1 MGYTTELMKE
11 ALSTWL
17 DKDKVYVSGMDTLPF
32 LLHHCI
38 LEIRF
43 DRRFEDCVVSGYT
56 FKKLKQSKLF
66 SVNKSGRPVYTFIKR
81 AYRDNRPRNAF
92 GAPTVSPR
100 WLGKPYRTM
109 LCTLDMTL
117 LKSDA
122 GRISLGFREPSKW
135 SSSSRI
141 GNTITV
147 WDILWQDWRCI
158 PVDGNL
164 EVLSL
169 IPTSI
174 FPGVLQGGN
183 IGPYRRRIIEE
194 QRKICWRLIGGNFS
208 SMKPRQKIKYMDGE
222 IDLGIQAQQKQL
234 LDSLNKEIK
243 ENLKP
248 KRRVVQKKI
257 EPEQDELVE
266 QEKQETFQSNGLH
279 HQPQEQ
285 KEPEDDDDNTL
296 SNTIRKAISNSN
308 SNEPVQD

>member
-1 MGYTTELMKE
+1 MGYITELMKE

-17 DKDKVYVSGMDTLPF
+17 DEDKVYVSGMDTLPF
-32 LLHHCI
+32 LLHHCV

-43 DRRFEDCVVSGYT
+43 DRRFEGCLVSGYT
-56 FKKLKQSKLF
+56 FKKLKQAKLF
-66 SVNKSGRPVYTFIKR
+66 SVNKSGRSVYTFIKR

-109 LCTLDMTL
+109 LCTLDMTF

-135 SSSSRI
+135 SRGSRI

-164 EVLSL
+164 EVLSV

-174 FPGVLQGGN
+174 FPGVLRGGR

-208 SMKPRQKIKYMDGE
+208 SMKPRQKITYMDGG

-248 KRRVVQKKI
+248 KRRIIQKKV
-257 EPEQDELVE
+257 EPEQDEFVE
-266 QEKQETFQSNGLH
+266 QEEQAPNQQKESQKNT
-279 HQPQEQ
+279 QEQ